1 MLQHEKLKTLQQ
13 ITGLVINFFQN
24 NQNFDSGEK
33 STSKHTDLT
42 SNQTETRI
50 LCFIIKCVKT
60 VKFNVIYLTKSLSL
74 VILHCES
81 SLFCLL
87 DMLKCSLNL
96 WDRMYNIYKYKLRFF
111 QQFIQRNKNVYMEY
125 DGSILNSLQLNYMY

>member
-60 VKFNVIYLTKSLSL
+60 VKFNVIYLTKSLSR

-81 SLFCLL
+81 SLVLSIGYVE
-87 DMLKCSLNL
+87 MLFKFVGQIVQ
-96 WDRMYNIYKYKLRFF
+96 Y
-111 QQFIQRNKNVYMEY
+111 
-125 DGSILNSLQLNYMY
+125 LQI